1 VGELPVPAE
10 AAVVVAGA
18 EAEGLAGG
26 AGEAP
31 AAALRAPAGLDG
43 GTEAGG
49 EIVGTAGAAV
59 TRGAAAA
66 RALAQL
72 ARL

>member
-1 VGELPVPAE
+1 
-10 AAVVVAGA
+10 VVATA

-26 AGEAP
+26 GAAAFAATLLAP
-31 AAALRAPAGLDG
+31 AAAATGA
-43 GTEAGG
+43 EAGG
-49 EIVGTAGAAV
+49 ETVGTAGAAL
-59 TRGAAAA
+59 TRKAVAA